1 MFNQVTI
8 ILRTSSWQ
16 KIPFG
21 KLKEKSQSRRIYIGY
36 QIKTTR
42 EKMGQR
48 LKHCTHTNVAVE
60 GRGCMSVRMFAQEE
74 GGTGFGSQKCQERKL
89 CKQL

>member
-16 KIPFG
+16 KIPFR
-21 KLKEKSQSRRIYIGY
+21 KLKEKSQSRRIDIGY

-42 EKMGQR
+42 EKMGKR

-60 GRGCMSVRMFAQEE
+60 G
-74 GGTGFGSQKCQERKL
+74 
-89 CKQL
+89 